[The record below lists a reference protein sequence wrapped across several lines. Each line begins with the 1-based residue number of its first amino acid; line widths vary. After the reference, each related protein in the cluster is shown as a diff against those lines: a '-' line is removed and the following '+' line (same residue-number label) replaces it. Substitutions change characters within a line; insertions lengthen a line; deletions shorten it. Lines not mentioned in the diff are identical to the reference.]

1 MAGGRNVRL
10 NTDTGF
16 LKLVAI
22 ITMAIDHTGAAL
34 LPQYPILRVIGR
46 IAFPIFA
53 YSLAVGCVYT
63 RDMRRYMLRMLLLA
77 LVSQPL
83 YALGLNH
90 TTPAMDAIGFTADP
104 LMSAVRW
111 YLMSWNRP
119 SILVSLMAGMLLIW
133 CFKDKRYALAAVFA
147 GVILYFQGYLDYGW
161 RGIALMLLFYAFLE
175 HPGASFAWI
184 LGFMLWWGVSGG
196 GGYKL
201 GSLSFST
208 QTFAL
213 LALPLIYLPTRTNLK
228 LPKWFF
234 YFFYP
239 AHLAALYA
247 AQQLLYRRPL

>member
-22 ITMAIDHTGAAL
+22 ITMAIDHTGAAI

-53 YSLAVGCVYT
+53 YSMAVGCVYT

-90 TTPAMDAIGFTADP
+90 TTPTMNAMRFDVDP
-104 LMSAVRW
+104 LMNAVRW

-147 GVILYFQGYLDYGW
+147 AVILYFQAYLDYGW

-175 HPGASFAWI
+175 YPGASFAWV
-184 LGFMLWWGVSGG
+184 LGFMLWWGISGG
-196 GGYKL
+196 GGYRA

-208 QTFAL
+208 QTFAV

-234 YFFYP
+234 YLFYP

-247 AQQLLYRRPL
+247 AQQLLARQPL

>member
-22 ITMAIDHTGAAL
+22 ITMAIDHTGAAI

-53 YSLAVGCVYT
+53 YSMAVGCVYT

-90 TTPAMDAIGFTADP
+90 TTSTMNAMRFDVDP
-104 LMSAVRW
+104 LMNAVRW

-147 GVILYFQGYLDYGW
+147 AVILYFQAYLDYGW

-175 HPGASFAWI
+175 YPGASFAWV
-184 LGFMLWWGVSGG
+184 LGFMLWWGISGG
-196 GGYKL
+196 GGYRA

-208 QTFAL
+208 QTFAV

-234 YFFYP
+234 YLFYP

-247 AQQLLYRRPL
+247 AQQLLARQPL